1 LLRCVQIFVFVAARH
16 ARLKVPLD
24 RNPTKLKS
32 DRRLDFATAHHPF
45 RNPVCSFQDRA
56 AAVFDLF
63 FVAARH
69 ET

>member
-1 LLRCVQIFVFVAARH
+1 LLRRFQIFVFVAARH

-24 RNPTKLKS
+24 CNPLNLKS
-32 DRRLDFATAHHPF
+32 DRRPDFTTAHHLVQNPLCIF
-45 RNPVCSFQDRA
+45 RYRA

-69 ET
+69 GT